1 MDLDEK
7 ELSILS
13 LLVSQLQLDM
23 IQVKIWI
30 QQILMF
36 YLTLLRLD

>member
-30 QQILMF
+30 Q
-36 YLTLLRLD
+36 